1 MMRNLLLW
9 RKKLR
14 RGSVGPPMSTPS
26 VVTLLAC
33 TSSLPIG
40 KNGSIRNLSSNT
52 QASLRIE
59 RQAHIY
65 RLVEGWQK
73 PERTLGDSMLASQV
87 LDGAEGRASFLRAG
101 ISTQV
106 ANRFDQRIVMLP

>member
-1 MMRNLLLW
+1 MPT
-9 RKKLR
+9 
-14 RGSVGPPMSTPS
+14 PP

-40 KNGSIRNLSSNT
+40 KNCSIRNLSSNT
-52 QASLRIE
+52 QALLRIE
-59 RQAHIY
+59 RHAHIY
-65 RLVEGWQK
+65 RLIEGWQK
-73 PERTLGDSMLASQV
+73 PESTHDNSMLPSLV
-87 LDGAEGRASFLRAG
+87 LDGAEGKASFLRGG